1 MRKLFAILLFIVF
14 AAPVFA
20 AIATPEQLKIYQ
32 ERLAAA
38 TSDLQRGDE
47 QANIDI
53 YGGDDP
59 QSFDEIVT
67 RTKAAFAKHNYV
79 NDKYAIS
86 KACQIAC
93 WSYNGKFGV
102 DAYKVAK
109 ADNNFFVYYL
119 ARTHRQ
125 ALGLTDDECFDIY
138 SVALLR
144 VGAFLSIDDV
154 RSAVDDLI
162 KLAPT
167 VDEAKAK
174 TTLKKLN
181 RLYSPRLIKDKA
193 TWEPVVAMI
202 RTALDTY

>member
-93 WSYNGKFGV
+93 WSYNGKFGA

-138 SVALLR
+138 SAALLR
-144 VGAFLSIDDV
+144 DGAFLSMDDV

-162 KLAPT
+162 KLAPM

-193 TWEPVVAMI
+193 SWEPVVAMI

>member
-38 TSDLQRGDE
+38 TNDLQRGDA

-53 YGGDDP
+53 NGGDDP

-93 WSYNGKFGV
+93 WSYNGKFV
-102 DAYKVAK
+102 ADAYKAAK

-138 SVALLR
+138 SAALLR
-144 VGAFLSIDDV
+144 GGLGIDGV
-154 RSAVDDLI
+154 RSAVDALI
-162 KLAPT
+162 KLAPM
-167 VDEAKAK
+167 VDETKAK

-193 TWEPVVAMI
+193 SWEPVVAML

>member
-32 ERLAAA
+32 EPLAAA
-38 TSDLQRGDE
+38 TNDLQRGDE

-93 WSYNGKFGV
+93 WSYNGKFGA

-138 SVALLR
+138 SAALLR
-144 VGAFLSIDDV
+144 DGAFLSMDDV

-162 KLAPT
+162 KLAPM

-193 TWEPVVAMI
+193 SWEPVVAMI

>member
-38 TSDLQRGDE
+38 TNDLQRGDE

-93 WSYNGKFGV
+93 WSYNGKFGA
-102 DAYKVAK
+102 DAYKVAR

-138 SVALLR
+138 SAALLR
-144 VGAFLSIDDV
+144 DGAFLSMDDV

-162 KLAPT
+162 KLAPM

-193 TWEPVVAMI
+193 SWEPVVAMI

>member
-38 TSDLQRGDE
+38 TNDLQRGDA

-53 YGGDDP
+53 NGGDDP

-144 VGAFLSIDDV
+144 DGAFLSIDDV

>member
-38 TSDLQRGDE
+38 TNDLQRGDE

-93 WSYNGKFGV
+93 WSYNGKFGA

-138 SVALLR
+138 SAALLR
-144 VGAFLSIDDV
+144 DGAFLSMDDV

-162 KLAPT
+162 KLAPM

-193 TWEPVVAMI
+193 SWEPVVAMI

>member
-38 TSDLQRGDE
+38 TNDLQRGDE

-93 WSYNGKFGV
+93 WSYNGKFGA

-138 SVALLR
+138 SAALLR
-144 VGAFLSIDDV
+144 DGAFLSMDDV

-162 KLAPT
+162 KLAPM

>member
-138 SVALLR
+138 SAALLR
-144 VGAFLSIDDV
+144 DGAFLSMDDV

>member
-1 MRKLFAILLFIVF
+1 MF

-38 TSDLQRGDE
+38 TNDLQRGDE

-93 WSYNGKFGV
+93 WSYNGKFGA

-138 SVALLR
+138 SAALLR
-144 VGAFLSIDDV
+144 DGAFLSMDDV

-162 KLAPT
+162 KLAPM

-193 TWEPVVAMI
+193 SWEPVVAMI

>member
-38 TSDLQRGDE
+38 TNDLQRGDA

-53 YGGDDP
+53 NGGDDP

-67 RTKAAFAKHNYV
+67 RT
-79 NDKYAIS
+79 KYAIS

-93 WSYNGKFGV
+93 WSYNGKFV
-102 DAYKVAK
+102 ADAYKAAK

-138 SVALLR
+138 SAALLR
-144 VGAFLSIDDV
+144 GGLGIDGV
-154 RSAVDDLI
+154 RSAVDALI
-162 KLAPT
+162 KLAPM
-167 VDEAKAK
+167 VDETKAK

-193 TWEPVVAMI
+193 SWEPVVAMI

>member
-38 TSDLQRGDE
+38 TNDLQRGDE

-93 WSYNGKFGV
+93 WSYNGKFGA

-138 SVALLR
+138 SAALLR
-144 VGAFLSIDDV
+144 DGAFLSMDDV

-162 KLAPT
+162 KLAPM
-167 VDEAKAK
+167 VDETKAK

-193 TWEPVVAMI
+193 SWEPVVAMI

>member
-38 TSDLQRGDE
+38 TNDLQRGDE

-93 WSYNGKFGV
+93 WSYNGKFGA

-138 SVALLR
+138 SAALLR
-144 VGAFLSIDDV
+144 DGAFLSMDDV

-162 KLAPT
+162 KLAPM

-174 TTLKKLN
+174 TTLKKLH

-193 TWEPVVAMI
+193 SWEPVVAMI

>member
-38 TSDLQRGDE
+38 TNDLQRGDE

-93 WSYNGKFGV
+93 WSYNGKFV
-102 DAYKVAK
+102 ADAYKAAK

-138 SVALLR
+138 SAALLR
-144 VGAFLSIDDV
+144 DGAFLSMDDV

-162 KLAPT
+162 KLAPM

-181 RLYSPRLIKDKA
+181 RLYSPCLIKDKA
-193 TWEPVVAMI
+193 SWEPVVAMI